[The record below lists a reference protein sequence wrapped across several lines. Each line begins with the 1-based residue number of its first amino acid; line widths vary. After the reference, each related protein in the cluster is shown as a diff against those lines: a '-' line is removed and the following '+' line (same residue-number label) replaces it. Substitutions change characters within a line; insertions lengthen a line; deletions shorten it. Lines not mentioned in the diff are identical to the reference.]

1 MPPSTPQRLRGV
13 LAPVLTPFDAALK
26 PDAARFLRL
35 CRWLVAQDCGLA
47 MFGTNSEGNS
57 LSVDERIELLRQAV
71 AAGVPAAR
79 MLPGTGSCSLADAVR
94 LTRCAV
100 DHGCAGVLALPPF
113 YYKSVTDDGLFAFFS
128 EMIERVG
135 DSGLRLYLYH
145 IPPVAQVGFSHALVE
160 RLLKRYP
167 GTVAGMK
174 DTGGDWDY
182 TARTI
187 RQFGPAGF
195 EVFAGTETL
204 LLDTLRHGGAGCIS
218 ATANVNPRAIV
229 RLFETWQ
236 DADADARQA
245 ALNAVRAK
253 FAAHPLIPAMKS
265 AIAMATGDAQWARVR
280 PPLEALD
287 AQRQEALRQAL
298 RDQAFDLAALDVDAG
313 DRH

>member
-57 LSVDERIELLRQAV
+57 LSVDERIELLQQAV

-79 MLPGTGSCSLADAVR
+79 MLPQLDA
-94 LTRCAV
+94 LV

-128 EMIERVG
+128 EVIERVG

-145 IPPVAQVGFSHALVE
+145 IPPVAQVGFSHALVK

-187 RQFGPAGF
+187 AQFGPEGLD
-195 EVFAGTETL
+195 VFAGTETL

-229 RLFETWQ
+229 RLFETWR

-287 AQRQEALRQAL
+287 AQRQEALRLAL
-298 RDQAFDLAALDVDAG
+298 RDQAFDLAALDVDAS

>member
-1 MPPSTPQRLRGV
+1 MPSPTPQRLRGV
-13 LAPVLTPFDAALK
+13 LAPVLTPFDATLK

-57 LSVDERIELLRQAV
+57 LSVDERIELLQQAV

-100 DHGCAGVLALPPF
+100 DQGCAGVLALPPF

-128 EMIERVG
+128 EVIERVG
-135 DSGLRLYLYH
+135 ERGLRLYLYH

-187 RQFGPAGF
+187 AQFGPRG
-195 EVFAGTETL
+195 
-204 LLDTLRHGGAGCIS
+204 LRRLRGHRDHPARHP
-218 ATANVNPRAIV
+218 APRA
-229 RLFETWQ
+229 
-236 DADADARQA
+236 ARA
-245 ALNAVRAK
+245 ASR
-253 FAAHPLIPAMKS
+253 PPRTSIPAPSCACSTRGRTRMPMRGRRRS
-265 AIAMATGDAQWARVR
+265 MRCARSSR
-280 PPLEALD
+280 PI
-287 AQRQEALRQAL
+287 R
-298 RDQAFDLAALDVDAG
+298 
-313 DRH
+313 